1 MLYAFI
7 LLILDIFVRKFR
19 QNLKDIFEFIYAT
32 QSIGKDTR
40 IVSPK
45 PIITYSIHSIME
57 DDKSSSFQNIL
68 LDSIDMPINISL
80 LSTPKALSSN
90 SDLTGIVI
98 IIISTFKS

>member
-19 QNLKDIFEFIYAT
+19 QNLKDILKDAT